1 MGSGLCGA
9 DKSGAINKEQSK
21 PWDIT
26 GLACVFFVERYTTG
40 LFTNRAAYDIVA
52 PSNRARPG
60 KDSTMSAMQL
70 RIGEKAHEQFRHI
83 GLDRH
88 SARSYGTVDHFEIA
102 P

>member
-1 MGSGLCGA
+1 MGHNRSGLR
-9 DKSGAINKEQSK
+9 
-21 PWDIT
+21 
-26 GLACVFFVERYTTG
+26 FFMERYTTG

-60 KDSTMSAMQL
+60 KDSTMRIMQL
-70 RIGEKAHEQFRHI
+70 RIGKKAHEQFRHI

-88 SARSYGTVDHFEIA
+88 STHSYGTADHNAIV